1 MQVKLRKRA
10 GSPRQVIAGVDLFWD
25 DVRLVAELAGHGTH
39 ATRRDRQTDAER
51 AARVGLER
59 WRLVEFTYED
69 VVERPQYVVQTLR
82 SYLAQAT

>member
-1 MQVKLRKRA
+1 M
-10 GSPRQVIAGVDLFWD
+10 DLFWD
-25 DVRLVAELAGHGTH
+25 DVRLVAELARHRTH

-51 AARVGLER
+51 AARLGLER